1 MKFPDKWWTSPAE
14 SEAGKTVIITG
25 RDGLEKVQA
34 SGKYIYRLDVSWD
47 YEPEASGMPSDADAR
62 IMEEATDALLKVFD
76 KNTAAVMTGNIHRRR
91 TPRLDFLLPQ
101 PEGVF
106 FLLQQCACRPSGH
119 AFGDFR
125 HRRPGMGG
133 IQRNARQHLHRS
145 RRRIAAA
152 TQAVQRN

>member
-47 YEPEASGMPSDADAR
+47 YELEASGMPSDADAR

-76 KNTAAVMTGNIHRRR
+76 KNTAAVMTGIYTGDGRRDWIFYC
-91 TPRLDFLLPQ
+91 LNLKVFSSSFNNALADLPAMPLEISATED
-101 PEGVF
+101 PEWEEYSEMRANTYVDPDGE
-106 FLLQQCACRPSGH
+106 
-119 AFGDFR
+119 
-125 HRRPGMGG
+125 
-133 IQRNARQHLHRS
+133 
-145 RRRIAAA
+145 
-152 TQAVQRN
+152 

>member
-47 YEPEASGMPSDADAR
+47 YEPKASGMPSDADAR

-76 KNTAAVMTGNIHRRR
+76 KNTAAVMTGIYTGDGRRDWIFYC
-91 TPRLDFLLPQ
+91 LNLKVFSSSFNNALADLPAMPLEISATED
-101 PEGVF
+101 PEWEEYSEMRANTYIDPDGE
-106 FLLQQCACRPSGH
+106 
-119 AFGDFR
+119 
-125 HRRPGMGG
+125 
-133 IQRNARQHLHRS
+133 
-145 RRRIAAA
+145 
-152 TQAVQRN
+152 

>member
-76 KNTAAVMTGNIHRRR
+76 KNTAAVMTGIYTGDGRRDWIFYC
-91 TPRLDFLLPQ
+91 LNLKVFSSSFNNALADLPAMPLEISATEDPEWEEYSEMRANTYID
-101 PEGVF
+101 PEGE
-106 FLLQQCACRPSGH
+106 
-119 AFGDFR
+119 
-125 HRRPGMGG
+125 
-133 IQRNARQHLHRS
+133 
-145 RRRIAAA
+145 
-152 TQAVQRN
+152 

>member
-47 YEPEASGMPSDADAR
+47 YEPEAAGMPSDADAR

-76 KNTAAVMTGNIHRRR
+76 KNTAAVMTGIYTGDGRRDWIFYC
-91 TPRLDFLLPQ
+91 LNLKVFSSSFNNALADLPAMPLEISATED
-101 PEGVF
+101 PEWEEYSEMRANTYIDPDGE
-106 FLLQQCACRPSGH
+106 
-119 AFGDFR
+119 
-125 HRRPGMGG
+125 
-133 IQRNARQHLHRS
+133 
-145 RRRIAAA
+145 
-152 TQAVQRN
+152 

>member
-47 YEPEASGMPSDADAR
+47 YEPEASGMPSDANAR

-76 KNTAAVMTGNIHRRR
+76 KNTAAVMTGIYTGDGRRDWIFYC
-91 TPRLDFLLPQ
+91 LNLKVFSSSFNNALADLPAMPLEISATED
-101 PEGVF
+101 PEWEEYSEMRANTYIDPDGE
-106 FLLQQCACRPSGH
+106 
-119 AFGDFR
+119 
-125 HRRPGMGG
+125 
-133 IQRNARQHLHRS
+133 
-145 RRRIAAA
+145 
-152 TQAVQRN
+152 

>member
-76 KNTAAVMTGNIHRRR
+76 KNTAAVMTGIYTGDGRRDWIFYC
-91 TPRLDFLLPQ
+91 LNLKVFSSSFNNALADLPAMPLEISATED
-101 PEGVF
+101 PEWEECSEMRANTYIDPDGE
-106 FLLQQCACRPSGH
+106 
-119 AFGDFR
+119 
-125 HRRPGMGG
+125 
-133 IQRNARQHLHRS
+133 
-145 RRRIAAA
+145 
-152 TQAVQRN
+152 

>member
-76 KNTAAVMTGNIHRRR
+76 KNTAAVMTGIYTGRRDWIFYC
-91 TPRLDFLLPQ
+91 LNLKVFSSSFNNALADLPAMPLEISATED
-101 PEGVF
+101 PEWEEYSEMRANTYIDPDGE
-106 FLLQQCACRPSGH
+106 
-119 AFGDFR
+119 
-125 HRRPGMGG
+125 
-133 IQRNARQHLHRS
+133 
-145 RRRIAAA
+145 
-152 TQAVQRN
+152 

>member
-76 KNTAAVMTGNIHRRR
+76 KNTAAVMTGIYTGDGRRDWIFYC
-91 TPRLDFLLPQ
+91 LNLK
-101 PEGVF
+101 VF
-106 FLLQQCACRPSGH
+106 SSSFN
-119 AFGDFR
+119 
-125 HRRPGMGG
+125 
-133 IQRNARQHLHRS
+133 NARADLPAMPLEIS
-145 RRRIAAA
+145 A
-152 TQAVQRN
+152 TEDPEWEEYSEMRANTYIDPDGE

>member
-76 KNTAAVMTGNIHRRR
+76 KNTAAVMTGIYTGDGRRDWIFY
-91 TPRLDFLLPQ
+91 TKNLKIFSVVFNNALEPLDQMPLEIEADEDGDWSEYREMRDMTYVP
-101 PEGVF
+101 PE
-106 FLLQQCACRPSGH
+106 
-119 AFGDFR
+119 D
-125 HRRPGMGG
+125 
-133 IQRNARQHLHRS
+133 
-145 RRRIAAA
+145 
-152 TQAVQRN
+152 

>member
-76 KNTAAVMTGNIHRRR
+76 KNTAAVMTGIYTGDGRRDWIFYC
-91 TPRLDFLLPQ
+91 LNLKVFSSSFNNALADLPAMPLEISATED
-101 PEGVF
+101 PEWEEYSEMRANTYIDPDGE
-106 FLLQQCACRPSGH
+106 
-119 AFGDFR
+119 
-125 HRRPGMGG
+125 
-133 IQRNARQHLHRS
+133 
-145 RRRIAAA
+145 
-152 TQAVQRN
+152 

>member
-76 KNTAAVMTGNIHRRR
+76 KNTAAVMTGIYTGDGRRDWIFYCLNLKVFSSSFNNAL
-91 TPRLDFLLPQ
+91 TDLPAMPLEISATED
-101 PEGVF
+101 PEWEEYSEMRANTYIDPDGE
-106 FLLQQCACRPSGH
+106 
-119 AFGDFR
+119 
-125 HRRPGMGG
+125 
-133 IQRNARQHLHRS
+133 
-145 RRRIAAA
+145 
-152 TQAVQRN
+152 

>member
-47 YEPEASGMPSDADAR
+47 YEPEASGMTSDADAR

-76 KNTAAVMTGNIHRRR
+76 KNTAAVMTGIYTGDGRRDWIFYC
-91 TPRLDFLLPQ
+91 LNLKVFSSSFNNALADLPAMPLEISATED
-101 PEGVF
+101 PEWEEYSEMRANTYIDPDGE
-106 FLLQQCACRPSGH
+106 
-119 AFGDFR
+119 
-125 HRRPGMGG
+125 
-133 IQRNARQHLHRS
+133 
-145 RRRIAAA
+145 
-152 TQAVQRN
+152 

>member
-76 KNTAAVMTGNIHRRR
+76 KNTAAVMTGIYTGDGRRDWIFYCLNLKVFSSSFNNALADLPAMPLEISATEDPEWEEYSEMR
-91 TPRLDFLLPQ
+91 TNTYIDPDG
-101 PEGVF
+101 E
-106 FLLQQCACRPSGH
+106 
-119 AFGDFR
+119 
-125 HRRPGMGG
+125 
-133 IQRNARQHLHRS
+133 
-145 RRRIAAA
+145 
-152 TQAVQRN
+152 

>member
-76 KNTAAVMTGNIHRRR
+76 KNTAAVMTEIYTGDGRRDWIFYC
-91 TPRLDFLLPQ
+91 LNLKVFSSSFNNALADLPAMPLEISATED
-101 PEGVF
+101 PEWEEYSEMRDNTYIDPDGE
-106 FLLQQCACRPSGH
+106 
-119 AFGDFR
+119 
-125 HRRPGMGG
+125 
-133 IQRNARQHLHRS
+133 
-145 RRRIAAA
+145 
-152 TQAVQRN
+152 

>member
-76 KNTAAVMTGNIHRRR
+76 KNTAAVMTGIYTGDGRRDWIFYC
-91 TPRLDFLLPQ
+91 LNLKVFSSSFNNALADLPAMPLEISA
-101 PEGVF
+101 PEDPEWEEYSEMRANTYIDPDGE
-106 FLLQQCACRPSGH
+106 
-119 AFGDFR
+119 
-125 HRRPGMGG
+125 
-133 IQRNARQHLHRS
+133 
-145 RRRIAAA
+145 
-152 TQAVQRN
+152 

>member
-34 SGKYIYRLDVSWD
+34 SGKYIYRLDGSWD

-76 KNTAAVMTGNIHRRR
+76 KNTAAVMTGIYTGDGRRDWIFYC
-91 TPRLDFLLPQ
+91 LNLKVFSSSFNNALADLPAMPLEISATED
-101 PEGVF
+101 PEWEEYSEMRANTYIDPDGE
-106 FLLQQCACRPSGH
+106 
-119 AFGDFR
+119 
-125 HRRPGMGG
+125 
-133 IQRNARQHLHRS
+133 
-145 RRRIAAA
+145 
-152 TQAVQRN
+152 

>member
-14 SEAGKTVIITG
+14 SESGKTVIIKG

-76 KNTAAVMTGNIHRRR
+76 KNTAAVMTGIYTGDGRRDWIFYC
-91 TPRLDFLLPQ
+91 LNLKVFSSSFNNALADLPAMPLEISATED
-101 PEGVF
+101 PEWEEYSEMRANTYIDPDGE
-106 FLLQQCACRPSGH
+106 
-119 AFGDFR
+119 
-125 HRRPGMGG
+125 
-133 IQRNARQHLHRS
+133 
-145 RRRIAAA
+145 
-152 TQAVQRN
+152 